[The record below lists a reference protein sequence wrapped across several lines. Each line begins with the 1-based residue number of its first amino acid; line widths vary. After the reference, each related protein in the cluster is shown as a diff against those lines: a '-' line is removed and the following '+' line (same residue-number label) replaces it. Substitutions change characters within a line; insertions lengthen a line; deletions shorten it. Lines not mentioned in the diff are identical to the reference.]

1 MMVYQEKITQPGQ
14 LPAAN
19 EPADV
24 LHLQRTIDS
33 LELENAWLRAQL
45 ARTIRDK

>member
-1 MMVYQEKITQPGQ
+1 MMVHQEKIVPPGP

-33 LELENAWLRAQL
+33 LERENAWLKAQL
-45 ARTIRDK
+45 TRMVRDK

>member
-1 MMVYQEKITQPGQ
+1 MVYPDKIVSLRP
-14 LPAAN
+14 LPAS

-33 LELENAWLRAQL
+33 LELENAWLKAQL